1 MAAAALLVATA
12 LVGAGSLPNSPGAAA
27 ADPLVFGDALSP
39 EWANWSWNAT
49 VNPASTSP
57 VATGTRALAA
67 QITSPYGAVS
77 LRTNPPVEFNN
88 GAIRFAL
95 HGGTTGVSLIVSVGQ
110 DEGNASSSTAV
121 TVTAPAN
128 GWANQTLT
136 TAQLGPITRVARINI
151 QSVTATSFS
160 LDDFR
165 VDPGTP
171 TVTTQPP
178 PTSAPTTSEG
188 TITINAGTTTSALTN
203 RMWGTNLAFY
213 SGGYSYADATLRA
226 RSKGMTG
233 LTRYPGT
240 QDSQRWGWASCQL
253 GADVPN
259 AIGCTNPNFTW
270 TAKPSDFIGFM
281 QSVGGEP
288 LVTVNTNATAKEN
301 AAFVAFMNGSTTDTR
316 SIGVDQRGAD
326 WRTVGYWAQQRASA
340 GYPNPL
346 NVKLWEFG
354 NETYG
359 GIAGNQCSTY
369 GWEVTWTCK
378 ASELLDG
385 IGSGVTRQDG
395 YRASKAAMKATDTSI
410 QIGFPA
416 ERKLDDYS
424 GWTREAIANHRGDID
439 FFVVHPY
446 FYWIPPANDAAGNA
460 QILSLPQ
467 RHWKEI
473 ATEFDSG
480 YAQYGSRRV
489 PLVISEFNLTPG
501 RQNDPAR
508 RMNGMGNAIMMADSV
523 GTMAQDSLYLGAN
536 AFDLYNAPGDE
547 GTYFSMMR
555 RDGSFTRNPLY
566 WGWVLWS
573 RFGSTM
579 LQSTSTF
586 DPSNSLSVYA
596 GRRDGNTLSLYVFNK
611 TNRNI
616 SAQIATNG
624 VPGIGTILTDTATG
638 TSMTDEVAV
647 FNGQTNPSNDLSS
660 APASVSSANGQ
671 RSFIR
676 TFSPWSM
683 TLLRMTIDGTVVT
696 TQPPTTQPPTTQP
709 PTTTAPTTTRLTTT
723 TPTTVAPT
731 TVPPTT
737 VPPTT
742 VGPTTA
748 PPTTAPP
755 TTAPPTTR
763 PPTTVGPT
771 TTVPGGTTCRVTY
784 VTDWQSSVAFGGNG
798 TITNTGTDP
807 INGWTLAFS
816 FAGNQAIDVSWGSTY
831 TQTGQQVTITNAGW
845 NGTILPG
852 QSVGFGYRALF
863 TGANAPVTNWRL
875 NNRSCS

>member
-1 MAAAALLVATA
+1 MLFTTS
-12 LVGAGSLPNSPGAAA
+12 LVGIGTIPNSPSATA

-39 EWANWSWNAT
+39 EWANWSWGSTLNL
-49 VNPASTSP
+49 ASQSP
-57 VATGTRALAA
+57 VATGTRALGA
-67 QITSPYGAVS
+67 QITSAYGAVS
-77 LRTNPPVEFNN
+77 LRTNPAVEFNN
-88 GAIRFAL
+88 GVISFAL
-95 HGGTTGVSLIVSVGQ
+95 HGGASGVSIIVSVGQ
-110 DEGNASSSTAV
+110 DEGNGSSSAAV
-121 TVTAPAN
+121 TVSSPAN
-128 GWANQTLT
+128 VWTTHRLT
-136 TAQLGPITRVARINI
+136 TAQLGSLARVARINL
-151 QSVTATSFS
+151 QSTTPATFS
-160 LDDFR
+160 LDDIR
-165 VDPGTP
+165 VDPGQPAATTVAPSTIAP
-171 TVTTQPP
+171 TV
-178 PTSAPTTSEG
+178 SEG
-188 TITINAGTTTSALTN
+188 SITINAGSTSGSLTN

-213 SGGYSYADATLRA
+213 SGGYSFGDAKLRT
-226 RSKGMTG
+226 RSRSMTG

-253 GADVPN
+253 GADVAN

-301 AAFVAFMNGSTTDTR
+301 AAFVAFMNGSPSDTR
-316 SIGVDQRGAD
+316 SIGVDQLGAD
-326 WRTVGYWAQQRASA
+326 WRTVGYWAQQRVNA
-340 GYPNPL
+340 GYPTSL

-378 ASELLDG
+378 ATELLDG
-385 IGSGVTRQDG
+385 LGTGASRKDG
-395 YRASKAAMKATDTSI
+395 YRATKAAMKAIDAGI
-410 QIGFPA
+410 QVGFPA

-473 ATEFDSG
+473 SDTFDAG

-489 PLVISEFNLTPG
+489 PLVISEYNLTPG

-523 GTMAQDSLYLGAN
+523 GVMAQNSIYLGAN

-573 RFGSTM
+573 RFGSSM
-579 LQSTSTF
+579 LQTTSTF
-586 DPSNSLSVYA
+586 DAGNTLSVYA
-596 GRRDGNTLSLYVFNK
+596 GRRDGNTLTLYVMNK
-611 TNRNI
+611 SGRNI
-616 SAQIATNG
+616 SAQINTNG
-624 VPGIGTILTDTATG
+624 VAGIGTILTDTAVG
-638 TSMTDEVAV
+638 TSMTDEVAT
-647 FNGQTNPSNDLSS
+647 FNGQTNPNDDLSS

-683 TLLRMTIDGTVVT
+683 TLLRMSIDGTV
-696 TQPPTTQPPTTQP
+696 
-709 PTTTAPTTTRLTTT
+709 

-731 TVPPTT
+731 TITPTTIAPTTIAPTTITPTTIAPTTIAPTT
-737 VPPTT
+737 VAPTT
-742 VGPTTA
+742 VA
-748 PPTTAPP
+748 
-755 TTAPPTTR
+755 
-763 PPTTVGPT
+763 PTTVAPT
-771 TTVPGGTTCRVTY
+771 TISSGSTCRVAF
-784 VTDWQSSVAFGGNG
+784 VTDWQGAAAFGGSG
-798 TITNTGTDP
+798 TITNTGSTP
-807 INGWTLAFS
+807 ISGWTLAFG
-816 FAGNQAIDVSWGSTY
+816 FTGTQQIDISWGSTF

-845 NGTILPG
+845 NGFINPG
-852 QSVGFGYRALF
+852 QSAGFGFRA
-863 TGANAPVTNWRL
+863 TYSGTNAPVTNWRL
-875 NNRSCS
+875 NNLPCS